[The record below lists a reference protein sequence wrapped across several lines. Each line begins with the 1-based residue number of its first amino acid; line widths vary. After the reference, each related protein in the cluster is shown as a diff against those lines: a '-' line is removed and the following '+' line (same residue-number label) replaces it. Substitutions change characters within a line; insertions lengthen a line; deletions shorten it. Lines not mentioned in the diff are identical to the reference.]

1 MTFSFLFCYVSTM
14 DPHSPAKPSEP
25 DSESIH
31 IVKLKEFPLN
41 PGKSVVKEFYP
52 ASYETTQP
60 PYTDESV

>member
-1 MTFSFLFCYVSTM
+1 M

-31 IVKLKEFPLN
+31 TVKLKEFPLN